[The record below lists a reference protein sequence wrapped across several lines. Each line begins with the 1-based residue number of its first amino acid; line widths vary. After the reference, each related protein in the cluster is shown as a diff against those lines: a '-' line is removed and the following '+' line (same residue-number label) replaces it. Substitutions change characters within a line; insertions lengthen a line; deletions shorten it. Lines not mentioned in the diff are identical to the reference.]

1 MALFEI
7 IIELPVGLDVDTLTV
22 AAKQAGYDDAK
33 TSRTDAE
40 SLFSVLIRHPKSS
53 FETGHMLAETILQ
66 HLPPQSRYH
75 SHRSSVSISEM
86 SPEDLDA
93 LLNEIENSTYGQAS

>member
-1 MALFEI
+1 
-7 IIELPVGLDVDTLTV
+7 
-22 AAKQAGYDDAK
+22 
-33 TSRTDAE
+33 
-40 SLFSVLIRHPKSS
+40 
-53 FETGHMLAETILQ
+53 MLAETILR
-66 HLPPQSRYH
+66 HLPPQAKYH